1 MYYAPTQYSA
11 LQFIEFK
18 TKNEIQIIQTDRNLL
33 EQLGFSP
40 EAFQVVD
47 VVPQKPIKEI
57 RFSFTFNNALVSSP
71 PNSLV
76 AGQQVYD
83 LETGVLGY
91 AIIPGV
97 FCTDDLPQKVSV
109 DEQDLVRYN

>member
-11 LQFIEFK
+11 LQFIGFK
-18 TKNEIQIIQTDRNLL
+18 SKSDIQMIQTDRNLL
-33 EQLGFSP
+33 EQLGFQP

-47 VVPQKPIKEI
+47 VVAKRPAGEI
-57 RFSFTFNNALVSSP
+57 RFSFTFGSTLVPSP

-97 FCTDDLPQKVSV
+97 FCTDDLP
-109 DEQDLVRYN
+109 